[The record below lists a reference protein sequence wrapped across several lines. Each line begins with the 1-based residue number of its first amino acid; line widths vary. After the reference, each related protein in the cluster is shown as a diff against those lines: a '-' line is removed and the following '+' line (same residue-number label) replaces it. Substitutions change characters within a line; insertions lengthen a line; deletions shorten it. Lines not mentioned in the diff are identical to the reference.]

1 MLILDNITDISNNV
15 GVCRNYGL
23 QVRSG
28 CKTYFLLRKL
38 LLFYSVYVSGIYR
51 DNRWLSKCVSVTL
64 TSHFFFNIGDE
75 RNSVYVRPFLVCL
88 TANCWQLSM

>member
-1 MLILDNITDISNNV
+1 LILGNITEASNDV
-15 GVCRNYGL
+15 GVCRNYGP

-38 LLFYSVYVSGIYR
+38 LLFYSVYVSGVYR
-51 DNRWLSKCVSVTL
+51 DDCLLSKCVGVTL
-64 TSHFFFNIGDE
+64 TLLIFFNIGDE
-75 RNSVYVRPFLVCL
+75 RNSVYVRLFLVCL